1 MLRGRTD
8 QGRPFRLLLV
18 GSTPDNISTTLDVIC
33 PSGPGRAVSWTPAD
47 HDPVPFDWDGER
59 LQVRETGERSYAGG
73 VHGHVVLV
81 LDAHVGPSHAAG
93 TMRAVETYTYPSGA
107 RTICD
112 SGPVSLTLHPAV

>member
-1 MLRGRTD
+1 
-8 QGRPFRLLLV
+8 
-18 GSTPDNISTTLDVIC
+18 
-33 PSGPGRAVSWTPAD
+33 
-47 HDPVPFDWDGER
+47 
-59 LQVRETGERSYAGG
+59 
-73 VHGHVVLV
+73 VHGHVVLA